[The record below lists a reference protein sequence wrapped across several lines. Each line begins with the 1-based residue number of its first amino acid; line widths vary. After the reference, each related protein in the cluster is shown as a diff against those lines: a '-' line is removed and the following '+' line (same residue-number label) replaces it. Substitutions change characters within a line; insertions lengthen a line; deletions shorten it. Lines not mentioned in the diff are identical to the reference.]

1 MEKKNGTKL
10 EEFGKLFMK
19 AVRDETI
26 NSIDKMLDGT
36 MKGIT
41 SRQVQEKFADFDSK
55 QIEVVKWFLP
65 KIIDMSLHN
74 MLFMIEVQDEI
85 ELLFKKEN
93 LNDLSDGL
101 SGELY
106 TEDGW
111 IKNYSKE
118 RE

>member
-1 MEKKNGTKL
+1 
-10 EEFGKLFMK
+10 
-19 AVRDETI
+19 
-26 NSIDKMLDGT
+26 
-36 MKGIT
+36 
-41 SRQVQEKFADFDSK
+41 
-55 QIEVVKWFLP
+55 
-65 KIIDMSLHN
+65 

>member
-1 MEKKNGTKL
+1 MNTENNFTKEVKNQKRRKPRQAVSKNITVKAEKK
-10 EEFGKLFMK
+10 E
-19 AVRDETI
+19 
-26 NSIDKMLDGT
+26 
-36 MKGIT
+36 
-41 SRQVQEKFADFDSK
+41 DFK
-55 QIEVVKWFLP
+55 
-65 KIIDMSLHN
+65 
-74 MLFMIEVQDEI
+74 
-85 ELLFKKEN
+85 FKKEN